1 MRQRSTRGDET
12 RARHRSMDGGAG
24 AQRPHGEH
32 AGELQPAS
40 QQADRS
46 SRTDKASPGR
56 ADACRS
62 KGWQEF
68 LCLTILAYTGVRR
81 DAASRL
87 RWKDVDLDA
96 GTVTFRD
103 KGSKYAERP
112 ISDDLVAILRS
123 A

>member
-1 MRQRSTRGDET
+1 MRLARAIDRWMGELARSGRTESTR
-12 RARHRSMDGGAG
+12 ASYSRHLNKLIDHLERTKPAPDVRMLAG
-24 AQRPHGEH
+24 
-32 AGELQPAS
+32 
-40 QQADRS
+40 
-46 SRTDKASPGR
+46 T
-56 ADACRS
+56 